1 MARSRM
7 RRSRNKRRRQRGGA
21 TSGWQPDGG
30 LSAQAPYAMVNKS
43 YDGCMAASRPG
54 QIPFSMSGGLPGMR
68 GGAYSVNVGSSLVPG
83 VAAITRDASHCMRG
97 GSRRKRHSRRRS
109 RSRRHGRSRKQ
120 RGGVGA
126 LAAYRS
132 DILTDGPA
140 GYSQSAGAALNSV
153 GAPIL
158 VNQPYNPVMMSKAC
172 SQTGGRRKSR
182 KSRRSRYSKKM
193 RGGDKCVHDWQ
204 PVDRMTMKCSK
215 CGEIFYSH

>member
-1 MARSRM
+1 M

-21 TSGWQPDGG
+21 TTGWQPDGG

-83 VAAITRDASHCMRG
+83 VAEVSRDASHCMRG
-97 GSRRKRHSRRRS
+97 GSRRRRHSRRHRRS
-109 RSRRHGRSRKQ
+109 RKYGRSRKQ

-132 DILTDGPA
+132 DILTEGPTA
-140 GYSQSAGAALNSV
+140 YSQSAGATLNSV
-153 GAPIL
+153 GAPL
-158 VNQPYNPVMMSKAC
+158 LLNQALNPVMLSKAC
-172 SQTGGRRKSR
+172 TGGRRKSR
-182 KSRRSRYSKKM
+182 KSRKSRRSR
-193 RGGDKCVHDWQ
+193 R
-204 PVDRMTMKCSK
+204 
-215 CGEIFYSH
+215 